1 MQSAAP
7 AAKQSS
13 IGVEVFG
20 AVAFHCA
27 PLREARK
34 LIVSFE
40 DAGLRRL
47 LAGFGPATAAL
58 RLDPLEWRVAR
69 PTPAAPQ
76 LPCTDNRFDVA
87 VLCRA
92 AKNAA
97 SLDVSRLLRELRRVI
112 RPLGSLVLVDH
123 RDDFAFAPLP
133 AGGGTQLLRR
143 WLVAAGFDTL
153 QFTNADPEW
162 LVTAARRS
170 AGGHLQN
177 TQPAH

>member
-1 MQSAAP
+1 MHGGTAG
-7 AAKQSS
+7 AKQAA

-58 RLDPLEWRVAR
+58 RLDPLEWRFAAADA
-69 PTPAAPQ
+69 PAAQ
-76 LPCTDNRFDVA
+76 LPCADAQFDVA
-87 VLCRA
+87 VLCRVA
-92 AKNAA
+92 RLAA
-97 SLDVSRLLRELRRVI
+97 SLDVSRLLKDLRRVI
-112 RPLGSLVLVDH
+112 RPSGSLVLLDH

-133 AGGGTQLLRR
+133 AGGRLQLLRR
-143 WLVAAGFDTL
+143 WLMAAGFDTL
-153 QFTNADPEW
+153 RFANAEPAW
-162 LVTAARRS
+162 LVTAARRETGAS
-170 AGGHLQN
+170 PLSGRSTH
-177 TQPAH
+177 